1 MKAFLKEKVYA
12 SVARVRMNNRDM
24 EISSGVRVEPALQ
37 TVTMPDG
44 PDSHADPTN
53 DVVCI

>member
-12 SVARVRMNNRDM
+12 SVARVRMNNREM

-37 TVTMPDG
+37 TKGNREETFLLFF
-44 PDSHADPTN
+44 
-53 DVVCI
+53 